1 MGGTGT
7 AATSGGGGGGGDG
20 HESDEEGEEAVWPG
34 EHTWAIL
41 TRVCFTLGNL
51 TTTNAENRYDNS
63 AGSSGTCA
71 CWETKV
77 KDLELINMGNLCVL
91 HRQLIGQKL
100 GLADHLVMLLQVMQ
114 QYIVL
119 CAVL

>member
-7 AATSGGGGGGGDG
+7 AATSGGDG

-51 TTTNAENRYDNS
+51 TTTNAENRYDT
-63 AGSSGTCA
+63 A
-71 CWETKV
+71 
-77 KDLELINMGNLCVL
+77 LEAAA
-91 HRQLIGQKL
+91 L
-100 GLADHLVMLLQVMQ
+100 GDKSEGFGANKCGESV
-114 QYIVL
+114 
-119 CAVL
+119 CFT

>member
-7 AATSGGGGGGGDG
+7 PAATSGGDG

-51 TTTNAENRYDNS
+51 TTTNAENRYDT
-63 AGSSGTCA
+63 A
-71 CWETKV
+71 
-77 KDLELINMGNLCVL
+77 LEEAALVFVGKCVL
-91 HRQLIGQKL
+91 IIVGYGFYNRQLIGQKL
-100 GLADHLVMLLQVMQ
+100 GLADHLVMLLQVCRN
-114 QYIVL
+114 I
-119 CAVL
+119 